1 MKKLIGIVVSI
12 NIGLF
17 AYTYEASARQTDDRT
32 TSVPAATDVL
42 ARPAPPDQG
51 CPPAH
56 PFCCERDEDGDCYAC
71 AGGGVSC
78 P

>member
-1 MKKLIGIVVSI
+1 MKKLIGIVVFI

-17 AYTYEASARQTDDRT
+17 AYTHEASATQTDHRT
-32 TSVPAATDVL
+32 WSAPAATDVL
-42 ARPAPPDQG
+42 AAPAPADPG

-56 PFCCERDEDGDCYAC
+56 PFCCEPDGDGGCYAC

>member
-1 MKKLIGIVVSI
+1 MKKLIGIVVFI

-17 AYTYEASARQTDDRT
+17 GYTYEASARQTDNNM
-32 TSVPAATDVL
+32 SVPTATDVL
-42 ARPAPPDQG
+42 GAPAPPDQG

-56 PFCCERDEDGDCYAC
+56 PFCCEPDDDGGCYAC

>member
-1 MKKLIGIVVSI
+1 MKKLIGIVVFI

-17 AYTYEASARQTDDRT
+17 AYTNDASATQTQSRT
-32 TSVPAATDVL
+32 WSVPASTDVL
-42 ARPAPPDQG
+42 AAPAPPDLG

-56 PFCCERDEDGDCYAC
+56 PFCCEPDDEGGCYAC

>member
-1 MKKLIGIVVSI
+1 MKKLIGIVVFI

-17 AYTYEASARQTDDRT
+17 AYTDQASARQTDHRT
-32 TSVPAATDVL
+32 RPLAAATDVL
-42 ARPAPPDQG
+42 AAPAPPDQG